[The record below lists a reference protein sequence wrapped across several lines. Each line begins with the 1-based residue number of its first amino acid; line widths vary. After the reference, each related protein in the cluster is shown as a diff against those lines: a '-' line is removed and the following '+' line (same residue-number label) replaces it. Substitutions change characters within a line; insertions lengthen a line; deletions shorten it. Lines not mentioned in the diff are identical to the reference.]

1 MDNTNMQPTQ
11 QITKKKKW
19 LLPVILGV
27 AALLVIGIGV
37 GGFIYIKSVALP
49 KKEVQRNLDLGDKYL
64 TDMDYEKAVLSY
76 KEAITIDPKNVK
88 AYVGLGDAYL
98 AWADELTEEGD
109 TEEAIKKLKKGI
121 KELKPGIDETG
132 SDEVKEKKEELE
144 ERKKELEERKEEG
157 ENAEKTESVEK
168 TEEKS
173 SEEYEK
179 TELYREAYEAYLNLL
194 SSDPS
199 YNLADLNGN
208 PEKCVCFADI
218 YGDEAPEMICAQKS
232 ILDTGD
238 LDTGGYGP
246 YHKWTRYIYTIQ
258 NGKMIDLIGEDWY
271 ATDFLPGSA
280 SICIF
285 RHPGSKQLY
294 EYSESY
300 DGFLEY
306 GYSVYHESD
315 GSLDRES
322 LFSYYVEFGYEDETE
337 EYSQGKNPISKEE
350 FDRGVQEL
358 TKDVEVVFYTE
369 LSYVNDLFSGSV
381 EDKSMF
387 YSDAINYLND
397 WLSQNRAQ
405 QK

>member
-11 QITKKKKW
+11 EIRKKKKW
-19 LLPVILGV
+19 LLPVILGA
-27 AALLVIGIGV
+27 AALLLIGAGV
-37 GGFIYIKSVALP
+37 TAFIYIRTVAMP
-49 KKEVQRNLDLGDKYL
+49 KKEVQRNLNLGDKYL

-98 AWADELTEEGD
+98 AWADELAEEGD

-208 PEKCVCFADI
+208 PEKCVCFADV
-218 YGDEAPEMICAQKS
+218 YGDEAPEMICVQKS
-232 ILDTGD
+232 IFDTGYD
-238 LDTGGYGP
+238 DGYGP

-258 NGKMIDLIGEDWY
+258 NGKIIDLIGEDWY
-271 ATDFLPGSA
+271 ATDFLPGALSL
-280 SICIF
+280 CIF
-285 RHPGSKQLY
+285 RHPDSKQIY
-294 EYSESY
+294 EYTEGG
-300 DGFLEY
+300 DGEWTIA
-306 GYSVYHESD
+306 YSVYNESA
-315 GSLDRES
+315 GSLDS
-322 LFSYYVEFGYEDETE
+322 KTLFYSSIEYGVDSEERYYQENN
-337 EYSQGKNPISKEE
+337 SISKEE
-350 FDRGVQEL
+350 YDRGVHEL
-358 TKDVEVVFYTE
+358 TKDVEVLFYTSP
-369 LSYVNDLFSGSV
+369 SYVNDLFSGSV